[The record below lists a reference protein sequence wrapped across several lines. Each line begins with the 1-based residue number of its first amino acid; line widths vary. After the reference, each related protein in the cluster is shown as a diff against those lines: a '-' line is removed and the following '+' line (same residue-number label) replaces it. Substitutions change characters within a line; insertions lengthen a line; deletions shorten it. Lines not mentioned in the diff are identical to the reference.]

1 MALRDHTLGHLSGW
15 ALWAALA
22 VVLFLKSTFEEHWM
36 HEKHPAYA
44 AYRLRSKRI
53 FSLVVLMTPLFK
65 CCLAK
70 LIENASLHGANA
82 TAFVEDT
89 PQRLTLRITDADPLT
104 GSKVAAA
111 G

>member
-1 MALRDHTLGHLSGW
+1 
-15 ALWAALA
+15 
-22 VVLFLKSTFEEHWM
+22 
-36 HEKHPAYA
+36 
-44 AYRLRSKRI
+44 
-53 FSLVVLMTPLFK
+53 MTPLFK

-70 LIENASLHGANA
+70 LIENASFHGANA

-104 GSKVAAA
+104 GSKVAAV

>member
-1 MALRDHTLGHLSGW
+1 M
-15 ALWAALA
+15 WAALA